1 MTLNPVYEATS
12 FKVIIRK
19 LMDTPEVFTPDDLR
33 VAFDNLFAPDLLPPE
48 QIGALLTALH
58 IHHIE
63 RRPELLV
70 TAASVLRER
79 ALAVVVEGTEEDFVV
94 DIVGTGGDGHNLF
107 NVSTAAG
114 IVAAG
119 AGARVIKHGNKA
131 STSSSGSAD
140 LLQALGCDF
149 RRGACNG
156 QSIPRMPFAFILAS
170 QYHPTLATI
179 GPHRKALPFR
189 TIFNV
194 LGPLISPAQPKGMV
208 LGVPEPELGLPF
220 AKALRDS
227 GVLRALIVCG
237 QEGIDEISCAGPTWV
252 WELQDGQISESTLCP
267 ETFGL
272 KSCSLEVV
280 AGGSPETNAAT
291 LEILLRSGEDIPQS
305 KRPFLDFVLMNA
317 SALLVVSG
325 LAESYTNGV
334 KMAYEAV
341 VSGQAWHALEGF
353 RDSLGYL
360 VPLSESKGGG
370 NSDCRRNSRNR
381 T

>member
-12 FKVIIRK
+12 LKVIIRK
-19 LMDTPEVFTPDDLR
+19 LVDTPEAFTPDDLR
-33 VAFDNLFAPDLLPPE
+33 LAFDDLLAPDLLPPE

-79 ALAVVVEGTEEDFVV
+79 ALAVVVEGAEKDFVV

-131 STSSSGSAD
+131 STSSCGSAD

-149 RRGACNG
+149 RRGASNG
-156 QSIPRMPFAFILAS
+156 QTIPRMPFAFILAS

-208 LGVPEPELGLPF
+208 LGVPQPELGLPF

-252 WELQDGQISESTLCP
+252 WELQDGRISESTLCP

-272 KSCSLEVV
+272 KPCSLEVV
-280 AGGSPETNAAT
+280 ASGSPETNAAT
-291 LEILLRSGEDIPQS
+291 LEILLRSGEDIPHS

-325 LAESYTNGV
+325 LADTYTNGV

-341 VSGQAWHALEGF
+341 VSGQAWRALEGF
-353 RDSLGYL
+353 RDGPGLGY
-360 VPLSESKGGG
+360 VHTSI
-370 NSDCRRNSRNR
+370 
-381 T
+381 